1 MSTSKIPSQN
11 LYLSQH
17 QMNQVTDA
25 YKFNVQLPTT
35 LSLALFYLFDDD
47 LQLINLI
54 CTIQYSSR
62 SE

>member
-35 LSLALFYLFDDD
+35 LSLALYYLFDDD
-47 LQLINLI
+47 LPSHRQSNSLI
-54 CTIQYSSR
+54 
-62 SE
+62 